1 MSPVCPAAV
10 RPHRLAFA
18 IAALLP
24 FGTAFAQ
31 ETPAS
36 TEPAAQSATTL
47 DAIEVTAQRKVE
59 NIQDVPVSIST
70 VNAEQ
75 LGVLASGGT
84 DLRFL
89 SGRVPS
95 LNIESSFG
103 RAFPRFYIRGYGNTD
118 FRLNTSQPVSL
129 VYDDVVQENPIL
141 KGFPLF
147 DLDQVEV
154 LRGPQGS
161 LFGRNS
167 PAGVVKFASVRP
179 SQETSGYGK
188 VGYGTD
194 DMWNLEGAIGGALS
208 PNWSARAS
216 VLFQRR
222 DDSVKNTYPGPSDG
236 YEGYDESAGRVQFLY
251 EGEGFE
257 ALLNAHARKLNGTA
271 RLFRANIIQ
280 PGTNNLVPGFD
291 RDEVTQDGLNYS
303 ELESQGASARLS
315 WDLGEYK
322 LYSITGYESV
332 ETMNRG
338 DIDGGFGAPYAP
350 GGQYGPG
357 FIPFSSE
364 TADGIPKHAQWTQEF
379 RIESAYA
386 GPWNW
391 QAGLFYFDEDYRVE
405 SFSYDSIF
413 SNGAQ
418 SGYQRI
424 RQTNDSWAAFG
435 AATWQATDKL
445 ELRGGLRY
453 TVDKKE
459 LGVEAYNGT
468 KGDLAGL
475 LAAQQAAFAAGDAAD
490 PFLTASPED
499 KKLSWDLSAV
509 YKLNDDTNLFARVA
523 TGYRGSSIQ
532 SAGDFNDKTV
542 AGPETSTAFEA
553 GIKTDFW
560 DKRARLSANVF
571 YYEVKDQQLTAV
583 GGANNSNILLN
594 AEKSTGQGFEL
605 DFQAYVLDNLLLTLG
620 SSYNDTEIKDRD
632 LAVSVCAQCTVTDP
646 LDASG
651 KALINGNRLPQ
662 APEWVHNLTARYSIG
677 LGEGSELYVYTD
689 WAYRSEVNFF
699 LYESREF
706 TGKSSLEG
714 GLRVG
719 YGWDYGNYEVA
730 LYGRNITDQTRIVGG
745 IDFNNL
751 TGFLNEP
758 RTVGVEFSAKF

>member
-1 MSPVCPAAV
+1 MSRFRPTAV

-24 FGTAFAQ
+24 FGTALAQ
-31 ETPAS
+31 DAAPATS
-36 TEPAAQSATTL
+36 EAATL
-47 DAIEVTAQRKVE
+47 DTVQVTAQRKVE

-70 VNAEQ
+70 INGEQ

-84 DLRFL
+84 DIRFL

-147 DLDQVEV
+147 DLEQVEV

-167 PAGVVKFASVRP
+167 PAGVVKFESAKP

-251 EGEGFE
+251 EGEGFD

-303 ELESQGASARLS
+303 QLESQGASARLS
-315 WDLGEYK
+315 WDIGEYK

-357 FIPFSSE
+357 LIPFSSE
-364 TADGIPKHAQWTQEF
+364 TADGIPEHAQWTQEF

-391 QAGLFYFDEDYRVE
+391 QAGLFYFDEDYKVE

-413 SNGAQ
+413 TNGAQ
-418 SGYQRI
+418 SGYERI
-424 RQTNDSWAAFG
+424 RQTNDSYAIFG

-459 LGVEAYNGT
+459 LTVEAYNGT

-532 SAGDFNDKTV
+532 AAGDFNNKTV

-553 GIKTDFW
+553 GIKADFW

-605 DFQAYVLDNLLLTLG
+605 DMQAYVLDNLLLTLG
-620 SSYNDTEIKDRD
+620 SSYNDTEIKDPD

-651 KALINGNRLPQ
+651 KALINGNQLPQ
-662 APEWVHNLTARYSIG
+662 APKWVHNLTARYSIG

-699 LYESREF
+699 LYDSIEF

-714 GLRVG
+714 GLRIG

-758 RTVGVEFSAKF
+758 RTVGVEFNAKF